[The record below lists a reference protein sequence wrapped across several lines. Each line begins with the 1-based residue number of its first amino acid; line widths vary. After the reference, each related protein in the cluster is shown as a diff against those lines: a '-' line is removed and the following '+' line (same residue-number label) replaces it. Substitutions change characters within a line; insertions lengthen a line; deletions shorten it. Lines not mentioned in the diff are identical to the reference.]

1 MPQTPAEIVVVPHT
15 HWDREWYEPF
25 QRFRLRLVAL
35 LDDVIPRLE
44 HEPDL
49 RFTLDGQ
56 TAAVDDYLEVR
67 PEMEPR
73 VSALVHVGKLAVG
86 PWRVLLDE
94 FLCSGENIVRNLEM
108 GLTRAEEL
116 GGAMPIGYLP
126 DMFGHCAQMP
136 QILRQTG
143 LVHACVWRG
152 VPARI
157 DRHAFRWVA
166 PNGSDIRTEYLPGGY
181 GNGADLFGNG
191 SAIGRLAVLRKRMA
205 PWFDDGAMLAMYGT
219 DHSAPLPTLVAEVDE
234 LNAAGGTVLL
244 RTLAD
249 YVTTRDPDEADI
261 PAVAG
266 ELRSH
271 ARANIL
277 PGVYSVRT
285 NLKRAMSA
293 AERMVER
300 YAEPWS
306 ALWPPTNVQR
316 FLDMAWQ
323 RLVDSSCHDSVTGCG
338 VDDTA
343 QQVAARLAEAEQL
356 GRAVRD
362 LVLGDLA
369 GRAPV
374 GGWLVAN
381 PTPNDRTDL
390 VVVEVAVPDGSDG
403 VGLVDADGRP
413 VPVQEVARRPRE
425 LAVEQHDEAS
435 ILEVFQRIHRRTLF
449 GRHVRRM
456 RIGDGELTFD
466 LGRTDDAEPFDPV
479 LAEAEVAAAA
489 AARPGPWTLRLVDED
504 RRVLVGSVSCPP
516 LGWTSVAPVVRS
528 ESQVPEPE
536 HAVTSSEAG
545 GVLSNGALTV
555 TVEPA
560 GTLRLTTASG
570 VELTGVGRLV
580 DGGDRGDTYNYA
592 PPARDDVVSAPASVE
607 VTPLESGPLR
617 GRLEVVRRYAWPVGL
632 AADLDARAAE
642 TATVCTRTLVELRT
656 GERFVRLRVDVDNP
670 ARDHRLRLHV
680 PTVRPASE
688 SAAEGQFA
696 VVSRDGSAEGGWGE
710 EPIPT
715 YPASAFVDAGGVSL
729 LLTQPT
735 EYELCSDRELAV
747 TVLRAVGQI
756 SRNVHP
762 LRAEPAGPEI
772 ATPKA
777 QLPGGARYELAILP
791 HGEEWSSA
799 DVLGAA
805 ERYRHPFAS
814 YAGAGTRDASGSAAG
829 LRVDGDGV
837 TMTSLR
843 RRGEHLELRL
853 VAQTD
858 RPTTAR
864 VTGDFAAAR
873 RCDLRGR
880 PGEELAVGGDTIEL
894 GLVPWEIATLQIR

>member
-1 MPQTPAEIVVVPHT
+1 
-15 HWDREWYEPF
+15 
-25 QRFRLRLVAL
+25 
-35 LDDVIPRLE
+35 
-44 HEPDL
+44 
-49 RFTLDGQ
+49 
-56 TAAVDDYLEVR
+56 
-67 PEMEPR
+67 
-73 VSALVHVGKLAVG
+73 
-86 PWRVLLDE
+86 
-94 FLCSGENIVRNLEM
+94 
-108 GLTRAEEL
+108 
-116 GGAMPIGYLP
+116 
-126 DMFGHCAQMP
+126 MFGHCAQMP
-136 QILRQTG
+136 QILRRSG

-166 PNGSDIRTEYLPGGY
+166 PDGSDIRTEYLPGGY
-181 GNGADLFGNG
+181 GNGADLFGGG
-191 SAIGRLAVLRKRMA
+191 SASDRLTLLRKRMA

-219 DHSAPLPTLVAEVDE
+219 DHSAPLPTLVADVDA

-249 YVTTRDPDEADI
+249 YVTTRDPDEAGL
-261 PAVAG
+261 PEVAG

-277 PGVYSVRT
+277 PGVFSVRT
-285 NLKRAMSA
+285 HLKRAMSA

-306 ALWPPTNVQR
+306 ALWPPADVQR

-343 QQVAARLAEAEQL
+343 QQVEARLAEAEQL

-362 LVLGDLA
+362 SVLGDLA
-369 GRAPV
+369 DRAPV

-381 PTPNDRTDL
+381 PTPKDRTDL
-390 VVVEVAVPDGSDG
+390 ARVEVAVPDGTDD
-403 VGLVDADGRP
+403 VGLVDASGRS

-435 ILEVFQRIHRRTLF
+435 ILGVFRRIRRQELF

-466 LGRTDDAEPFDPV
+466 LARVAGSESFDPV
-479 LAEAEVAAAA
+479 LAEAQAAAAA
-489 AARPGPWTLRLVDED
+489 AARPGTWTLRLMDED

-516 LGWTSVAPVVRS
+516 LGWTSIAPVARDDAAAARDDAVAAADAVAAPDGVAP
-528 ESQVPEPE
+528 
-536 HAVTSSEAG
+536 EAG
-545 GVLSNGALTV
+545 GLTNGALTV

-560 GTLRLTTASG
+560 GTLRLATASG
-570 VELTGVGRLV
+570 IELTGVARLV

-592 PPARDDVVSAPASVE
+592 PPSRDDLVSEPISVD
-607 VTPLESGPLR
+607 VTQLESGPLR
-617 GRLEVVRRYAWPVGL
+617 GRFEVVRRYAWPVGL
-632 AADLDARAAE
+632 AADLDARTAE
-642 TATVCTRTLVELRT
+642 TATVCTRTLVELRA
-656 GERFVRLRVDVDNP
+656 GEPFVRLRIDVDNP

-680 PTVRPASE
+680 PTVRPAAE

-696 VVSRDGSAEGGWGE
+696 VVTRGGSAEGGWGE

-735 EYELCSDRELAV
+735 EYELCSERELAV

-777 QLPGGARYELAILP
+777 QLPGGATYELAIMP
-791 HGEEWSSA
+791 HGTEWSTA

-805 ERYRHPFAS
+805 ERYRHPFAA
-814 YAGAGTRDASGSAAG
+814 YEGAGARDASGSAAG

-837 TMTSLR
+837 TMSSLR

-864 VTGDFAAAR
+864 ITGDFAAAR

-880 PGEELAVGGDTIEL
+880 PGEELAVDGDTIEL
-894 GLVPWEIATLQIR
+894 GLGPWEIATLQMR